1 MKRVLVG
8 MSGGVDSAAAAYLL
22 QKEGYEVCGVTL
34 RTWDAGDGSESRCC
48 EIDDAQ
54 RVAHRLGIRHY
65 ALNCVADFSGKV
77 VDPFVRSYLEGQT
90 PNPCIECNRYV
101 KWEKML
107 YAAKVMEADYVAT
120 GHYAHVVRLANGR
133 YTVKKARHAA
143 KDQTYMLYKL
153 SQEQLAATLMPL
165 GDYTKE
171 EVRRIALEA
180 GLPVAQK
187 PDSQEI
193 CFVTDGHYADFIE
206 QYAEKRNR
214 EIVFD
219 NVNSRLNEDS
229 GRSAGSKEIGDSAG
243 SGAGGLKVPGP
254 GCFVDEEGNYLGT
267 HKGITHYTI
276 GQRKGL
282 GIALGHP
289 IYVKEI
295 RAASNEVVLSDEP
308 ALFSRE
314 VLCRNVN
321 FLSIPGMDPGQQIP
335 AKAKIRYHH
344 QAADA
349 LLEMQADGC
358 VRILFDDPVRAAAPG
373 QSAVFYDADDCVIGG
388 GIIVK

>member
-229 GRSAGSKEIGDSAG
+229 GRSAGSKEIGDNAGSKEIGDSAG
-243 SGAGGLKVPGP
+243 SGAGGLKVPTRSGSARVSGSPSGTPSMSRRSGP
-254 GCFVDEEGNYLGT
+254 IPTRSSCPT
-267 HKGITHYTI
+267 SPPCS
-276 GQRKGL
+276 
-282 GIALGHP
+282 A
-289 IYVKEI
+289 VKSCAGMSI
-295 RAASNEVVLSDEP
+295 
-308 ALFSRE
+308 FSRFPAWIRGSRSPQKQRSATITRQRM
-314 VLCRNVN
+314 LCSKCRRTAVSA
-321 FLSIPGMDPGQQIP
+321 FCLI
-335 AKAKIRYHH
+335 
-344 QAADA
+344 
-349 LLEMQADGC
+349 
-358 VRILFDDPVRAAAPG
+358 